1 VTLGNIGR
9 RLPGAFLL
17 LLTVLDQLT
26 KTFDGHSIEL

>member
-1 VTLGNIGR
+1 
-9 RLPGAFLL
+9 LPGAFLLLLTGAFLL